1 MSLGVCVCVLILLT
15 HSSHGKSN
23 AIDSL
28 SQESDQ
34 TVYQAG
40 WIRSGEGWGSEE
52 LNILHHT
59 LHGVDPESHA
69 QSIWSLILL
78 LSNCAR
84 PIYIL
89 M

>member
-1 MSLGVCVCVLILLT
+1 MSLGGEGGDLILLT
-15 HSSHGKSN
+15 HPPHGKSN

-40 WIRSGEGWGSEE
+40 WIKSGEGWGREE

-59 LHGVDPESHA
+59 LHGFPPSPKYDISP
-69 QSIWSLILL
+69 
-78 LSNCAR
+78 
-84 PIYIL
+84 
-89 M
+89 

>member
-1 MSLGVCVCVLILLT
+1 MADDESVWVCVCVCVCVKILLT
-15 HSSHGKSN
+15 YSSHGKSN

-40 WIRSGEGWGSEE
+40 WIKSGEGWGSEE

-69 QSIWSLILL
+69 QSMVLNPLT
-78 LSNCAR
+78 
-84 PIYIL
+84 
-89 M
+89 